1 MVSFLT
7 FIASWKRFDLIK
19 RLFVTCKNETELAS
33 WLVQIRF
40 GNLGANHFTIST
52 IICGCNITRIIHIQ
66 VSYNDLYKISLR
78 IISIL
83 YDMRHWFYKNM
94 KIDTPKNVLICIFRK
109 LAAALTTIVI
119 VLKFSPSHAF
129 AVYQDRGIRKCI
141 KVNATQM

>member
-1 MVSFLT
+1 MVTFLT

-33 WLVQIRF
+33 WLVEITF
-40 GNLGANHFTIST
+40 GNLSANHFTIST
-52 IICGCNITRIIHIQ
+52 IICGCNISRIIQIQ
-66 VSYNDLYKISLR
+66 VLYNDLYQISLR

-83 YDMRHWFYKNM
+83 YDIIYWFYKNL
-94 KIDTPKNVLICIFRK
+94 KIDSLKNVLICIFRK

-141 KVNATQM
+141 KVNATKM